1 MPSNKRKKLKTERQ
15 KKVKHM
21 KSKVYLDKD
30 DIIHWDVRLEEPPG
44 QEKAMQEIM
53 DEILELAREVSGKA
67 RIIIDFQKASNP
79 TSKTRRIVSDTL
91 KTGPFGKVA
100 IWGTSVFTKTV
111 AKFIIAFT
119 GVGFVKFF
127 ESKEKA
133 LKWLKE

>member
-1 MPSNKRKKLKTERQ
+1 MPSNKRKKLKTEKQ
-15 KKVKHM
+15 KKAKHM

-30 DIIHWDVRLEEPPG
+30 GIIHWDARIEEPSG

-53 DEILELAREVSGKA
+53 DEVLELAREVSGKA
-67 RIIIDFQKASNP
+67 KVIIDFREASKP

-91 KTGPFGKVA
+91 KTGPFEKVA
-100 IWGTSVFTKTV
+100 IWGTSIFTKTV
-111 AKFIIAFT
+111 AKFIIAFI
-119 GVGFVKFF
+119 GVDFVKFF